1 MTDLSLSRSQML
13 LLGGSGNRALAEEV
27 AAHLGQPLCQVTLRR
42 FADGELFV
50 KIDENVRGRDV
61 YIIQP
66 TNPPAE
72 NMMELLLLM
81 DAAKRASAARIT
93 AVIPYFGYARQ
104 DRKDQPRVAISAKLM
119 ANMVS
124 MAGADR
130 VLAMDFHQ
138 HQLQGFFD
146 LPVDHLYAAPVF
158 VSHYR
163 QKQLHDPVV
172 VAPDV
177 GSAKM
182 ARGFAKRLNA
192 SLAIID
198 KRRPSANVAEVL
210 NVVGEVE
217 DRDCLI
223 PDDMIDTAG
232 TMAEAVN
239 GAQAAR
245 RARHLLLRH
254 ARAAVGAGGG
264 AADGV
269 AGQGSGGHQH
279 DRHAAGAA
287 VRPAEGSL
295 DRGPAGQGDR
305 LHAQRPV
312 GELAVR
318 LTSRPAG
325 YTLRKDRTMAQQ
337 AISRPPRAPRPARAR
352 PARCRREGKVPGVI
366 YGHGRHAEGARRST
380 PPR

>member
-1 MTDLSLSRSQML
+1 MSELSLSRSQIL
-13 LLGGSGNRALAEEV
+13 LLSGSANRALAEEV

-72 NMMELLLLM
+72 NMMELLLLV
-81 DAAKRASAARIT
+81 DAARRASAARVT

-163 QKQLHDPVV
+163 QKQMHDPVV

-217 DRDCLI
+217 GKDCLI

-232 TMAEAVN
+232 TITEAAAALKRL
-239 GAQAAR
+239 GAKRIFAFATH
-245 RARHLLLRH
+245 ALLSGPAVERLRGS
-254 ARAAVGAGGG
+254 AIEEVTVTNTIKIPEERKFEKLTVLS
-264 AADGV
+264 V
-269 AGQGSGGHQH
+269 AGLMSK
-279 DRHAAGAA
+279 AI
-287 VRPAEGSL
+287 
-295 DRGPAGQGDR
+295 
-305 LHAQRPV
+305 
-312 GELAVR
+312 
-318 LTSRPAG
+318 G
-325 YTLRKDRTMAQQ
+325 YEHSNQSVSALFD
-337 AISRPPRAPRPARAR
+337 
-352 PARCRREGKVPGVI
+352 
-366 YGHGRHAEGARRST
+366 
-380 PPR
+380 

>member
-1 MTDLSLSRSQML
+1 MVIFRGYIMSDLSMARSQML
-13 LLGGSGNRALAEEV
+13 LMSGTGNRPLAEEV
-27 AAHLGQPLCQVTLRR
+27 AQNLGQPLCAVTIRR
-42 FADGELFV
+42 FADGEIFV

-81 DAAKRASAARIT
+81 DAARRASAARVT

-104 DRKDQPRVAISAKLM
+104 DRKDQPRVSISAKLM

-130 VLAMDFHQ
+130 VLAIDFHQ

-146 LPVDHLYAAPVF
+146 LPVDHLYAAPVL
-158 VSHYR
+158 VNHYR
-163 QKQLHDPVV
+163 QKSLRDLVI

-210 NVVGEVE
+210 NVVGEVGG
-217 DRDCLI
+217 RDCII

-232 TMAEAVN
+232 TMSEAVRALKRL
-239 GAQAAR
+239 GAEDVYCCATHA
-245 RARHLLLRH
+245 LL
-254 ARAAVGAGGG
+254 
-264 AADGV
+264 
-269 AGQGSGGHQH
+269 S
-279 DRHAAGAA
+279 
-287 VRPAEGSL
+287 
-295 DRGPAGQGDR
+295 GPAVER
-305 LHAQRPV
+305 LASSPV
-312 GELAVR
+312 KEVAVTNTIAIPEER
-318 LTSRPAG
+318 RFEQLRVLSVGPLLSKAIG
-325 YTLRKDRTMAQQ
+325 YTHSDQSVSSLFD
-337 AISRPPRAPRPARAR
+337 
-352 PARCRREGKVPGVI
+352 
-366 YGHGRHAEGARRST
+366 
-380 PPR
+380 

>member
-1 MTDLSLSRSQML
+1 VVIFQGYIMSDLSMSRSQML
-13 LLGGSGNRALAEEV
+13 LMSGTANRPLAEEV
-27 AAHLGQPLCQVTLRR
+27 ALSLGQPLCAVTIRR
-42 FADGELFV
+42 FADGEIFV

-72 NMMELLLLM
+72 NMMELLLMM
-81 DAAKRASAARIT
+81 DAARRASAARVT

-130 VLAMDFHQ
+130 VLAIDFHQ

-146 LPVDHLYAAPVF
+146 LPVDHLYAAPVL
-158 VSHYR
+158 VNHYR
-163 QKQLHDPVV
+163 QKSLRDLVI

-210 NVVGEVE
+210 NVVGEVGG
-217 DRDCLI
+217 RDCII

-232 TMAEAVN
+232 TMSEAVRALKRL
-239 GAQAAR
+239 GAEDVYCCATHA
-245 RARHLLLRH
+245 LL
-254 ARAAVGAGGG
+254 
-264 AADGV
+264 
-269 AGQGSGGHQH
+269 S
-279 DRHAAGAA
+279 
-287 VRPAEGSL
+287 
-295 DRGPAGQGDR
+295 GPAVER
-305 LHAQRPV
+305 LASSPV
-312 GELAVR
+312 KEVAVTNTIAIPEER
-318 LTSRPAG
+318 RFEQLRVLSVGPLLSKAIG
-325 YTLRKDRTMAQQ
+325 YTHSDQSVSSLFD
-337 AISRPPRAPRPARAR
+337 
-352 PARCRREGKVPGVI
+352 
-366 YGHGRHAEGARRST
+366 
-380 PPR
+380 